1 MKRLA
6 LLVLALD
13 ACYLSAAAADPDPA
27 LIELNQRSFF
37 LGREYYVL
45 RSGRA
50 KLVVQADRA
59 DLGPAFTYLL
69 FDALQA
75 RQSQVKSGAFNYV
88 PGAGFGSSALEV
100 VLGGFPFTA
109 LGHRTESRR
118 VSDEGIPEVE
128 ATWWAGGVHVT
139 ERIAALGDAGVF
151 RRTIRLDGAHLVGAE
166 TVNLRL
172 GLPPGDCQ
180 QYGSILVRNALGAR
194 LGLAI
199 LGTVLTHGDSKKGTL
214 DVGPVVVQPRGH
226 VMVATL
232 LVTEIPTGNEVSFVG
247 LVKAL
252 QTAQAEPE
260 RAQAKA
266 QWSVVS
272 SSARPMPRCG
282 SFSTRHAPAFPA

>member
-226 VMVATL
+226 VMVAT
-232 LVTEIPTGNEVSFVG
+232 
-247 LVKAL
+247 
-252 QTAQAEPE
+252 
-260 RAQAKA
+260 
-266 QWSVVS
+266 
-272 SSARPMPRCG
+272 
-282 SFSTRHAPAFPA
+282 